1 MPAGDDQWERI
12 KDLLPGG
19 KGYVCATSCLQWVVR
34 GSGVTLDKIIAGFYR
49 TLPDLNP
56 KKFSAPRKYDSC

>member
-12 KDLLPGG
+12 KDLLPAGE
-19 KGYVCATSCLQWVVR
+19 GYVCATSCLQSVVR
-34 GSGVTLDKIIAGFYR
+34 GSGVTLDRIIPEFYR

-56 KKFSAPRKYDSC
+56 KNFSAQTKYEGC